1 MILLPVTSTAQPEC
15 GASVTPSHT
24 RSGTRIV
31 VVTGAPGC
39 RTRACAGAMDG
50 TVAAAA
56 PSNTVRKLKRIT
68 CSVADGSRNLSVRLT
83 LDVFKSSFG
92 YGSSDKE

>member
-31 VVTGAPGC
+31 VVTGAAGC

-56 PSNTVRKLKRIT
+56 PSNTVRKLKRIAFGI
-68 CSVADGSRNLSVRLT
+68 VDGIRNFLARLT

-92 YGSSDKE
+92 YESPGKE